1 MKQTVA
7 ILGASD
13 KPDRFAYKAF
23 QMLKQYGH
31 NPIPVGKNLKTL
43 EGRTVY
49 EKLADIPTPVETLT
63 MYVRPEVSSSMQDEI
78 LKLKPKR
85 VIFNPN
91 TENPELVK
99 ALEKAGIHTV
109 EACTLVLLGAG
120 QFETA

>member
-13 KPDRFAYKAF
+13 SPDRFSYKAF
-23 QMLKQYGH
+23 VMLKEHGH

-43 EGRTVY
+43 EGHVVY
-49 EKLADIPTPVETLT
+49 EKLSDIPTPVETLT
-63 MYVRPEVSSSMQDEI
+63 IYVRPEISSQLQDEI

-91 TENPELVK
+91 TENRELENV
-99 ALEKAGIHTV
+99 LEKAGIRSV
-109 EACTLVLLGAG
+109 EACTLVLLRSNR
-120 QFETA
+120 FENA

>member
-13 KPDRFAYKAF
+13 KPERFSFKAF
-23 QMLKQYGH
+23 QLLKEYGH

-63 MYVRPEVSSSMQDEI
+63 MYVRAEVSTIMRDEI
-78 LKLKPKR
+78 LKLNPKR

-91 TENPELVK
+91 TENPELIKV
-99 ALEKAGIHTV
+99 LEAKGIHTV
-109 EACTLVLLGAG
+109 EACTLVLLRTG